1 MLLTSKVPYGY
12 KRHRPMTITPL
23 ETLTLRLE
31 AGSLDIN
38 DLTATQINR
47 EFFNG
52 DMNTYEEALE
62 VLETLQDEYLLF

>member
-1 MLLTSKVPYGY
+1 
-12 KRHRPMTITPL
+12 MTITPL

-31 AGSLDIN
+31 SGLVDIN
-38 DLTATQINR
+38 DLTAMNINR

>member
-1 MLLTSKVPYGY
+1 
-12 KRHRPMTITPL
+12 MTITPL

-31 AGSLDIN
+31 AGQLDIN
-38 DLTATQINR
+38 DLTAMNINR

-52 DMNTYEEALE
+52 DMDTYEEALE

>member
-1 MLLTSKVPYGY
+1 MN
-12 KRHRPMTITPL
+12 ITPL

-31 AGSLDIN
+31 AGLVDIN
-38 DLTATQINR
+38 NLTAMNINR

>member
-12 KRHRPMTITPL
+12 KRHRTMTITPL

-31 AGSLDIN
+31 AGQLDIN
-38 DLTATQINR
+38 DLTAMNINR

>member
-1 MLLTSKVPYGY
+1 
-12 KRHRPMTITPL
+12 MTQVT

-47 EFFNG
+47 EFFDG
-52 DMNTYEEALE
+52 DMTTYEMALE
-62 VLETLQDEYLLF
+62 VLELLQDEYLFF

>member
-1 MLLTSKVPYGY
+1 
-12 KRHRPMTITPL
+12 MTITPL

-31 AGSLDIN
+31 SGELDIN
-38 DLTATQINR
+38 DLTATQVNR

-62 VLETLQDEYLLF
+62 VFELLQDEYLLF

>member
-1 MLLTSKVPYGY
+1 
-12 KRHRPMTITPL
+12 MTITPL

-31 AGSLDIN
+31 AGLVDIN
-38 DLTATQINR
+38 NLTAMNINR